1 MRVENTSAT
10 AVDNI
15 FIDVSQL
22 ERYTAT
28 SIINNMSDRDA
39 QLSVIS
45 TDYSHV
51 QIHKLKT
58 NRKINEYTV
67 SDFVDELNCESWDF
81 IFNSEGVNAMFN
93 SFLNTVKPRF
103 MNLIRS

>member
-28 SIINNMSDRDA
+28 SIINDMSD
-39 QLSVIS
+39 
-45 TDYSHV
+45 HV
-51 QIHKLKT
+51 
-58 NRKINEYTV
+58 
-67 SDFVDELNCESWDF
+67 
-81 IFNSEGVNAMFN
+81 A
-93 SFLNTVKPRF
+93 
-103 MNLIRS
+103 